1 MQPQQIQPQQI
12 PLELI
17 DPNPWQTRQKE
28 DQAHVEEIAHSI
40 KAMGM
45 MQIPS
50 ARRVGERF
58 ELAFGHTRKA
68 AFDMLN
74 ALGISD
80 EYKYMPLIIV
90 NLSDEL
96 MAVAAFEENEKR
108 RDLTPVERARA
119 VQRMLNSFNWTQE
132 VVAEKIHIDR
142 SGVSNM
148 LRMLRLP
155 DEVLESIEQGILPVR
170 SAMALLPIFELSA
183 DEKYKLGERFGE
195 SYYDFL
201 TVARTGE
208 ITSDAIRARVDF
220 YMNFLRPEQLKLVD
234 VETTE
239 IRPEATTTDYTASP
253 TDQDLSP
260 IQIDPVVTATQTS
273 ISDWPGQKEGADQD
287 GRDNPQAA
295 ESNQVVQETDAGSG
309 QGALPVPDQTPAG
322 TPSGMDVQPTPA
334 NEPGPSA
341 NTEVQKPAAPAAPA
355 AKPEEPPDPNEILF
369 TITYKTGAVIV
380 GVRKPGM
387 IIPTL
392 KYLTELSPDDVP
404 ALMREMGVA

>member
-1 MQPQQIQPQQI
+1 MESQLI

-28 DQAHVEEIAHSI
+28 DTAHVEEIAHSI

-45 MQIPS
+45 MQIPT

-80 EYKYMPLIIV
+80 EYKYMPLVIKNIT
-90 NLSDEL
+90 DEL
-96 MAVAAFEENEKR
+96 MAIAAFEENEKR

-119 VQRMLNSFNWTQE
+119 VQRMLTSFNWTQE
-132 VVAEKIHIDR
+132 VVAEKIHVGR

-155 DEVLESIEQGILPVR
+155 DEVLDSIEQGILPVR

-239 IRPEATTTDYTASP
+239 IRPEATVTDFTAAP
-253 TDQDLSP
+253 IDQDLSP
-260 IQIDPVVTATQTS
+260 IQIDPVITATQTS
-273 ISDWPGQKEGADQD
+273 ISDWEGQQEGTDQD
-287 GRDNPQAA
+287 GQDYPQAT
-295 ESNQVVQETDAGSG
+295 ESSNQVVQEADAGSG
-309 QGALPVPDQTPAG
+309 QGDLPVPDQAPAG
-322 TPSGMDVQPTPA
+322 TPSGMDIQPAPE
-334 NEPGPSA
+334 NEPGSSA
-341 NTEVQKPAAPAAPA
+341 HVEVQKPAAPAAPA
-355 AKPEEPPDPNEILF
+355 AKPEEPADPNEILF

-387 IIPTL
+387 VIPTL
-392 KYLTELSPDDVP
+392 RYLAELSPDDVP